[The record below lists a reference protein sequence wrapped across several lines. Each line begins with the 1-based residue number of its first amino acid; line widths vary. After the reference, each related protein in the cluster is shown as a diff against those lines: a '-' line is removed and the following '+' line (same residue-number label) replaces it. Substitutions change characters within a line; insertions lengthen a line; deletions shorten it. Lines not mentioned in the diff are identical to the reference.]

1 MLGQLPPW
9 ADGVA
14 EADGVAVADGVLDAV
29 TDPAVTALV
38 GAIANAI
45 QAAAP
50 APNSASTAAA
60 PITVCLA
67 RVLISSILRS
77 DGARSGRCPVA
88 AVQGA
93 AVKTIRPAGTVI
105 SPCKRLRLAGGR
117 QG

>member
-67 RVLISSILRS
+67 RVFDPPIRWGPI
-77 DGARSGRCPVA
+77 GPVPCCGGPRC
-88 AVQGA
+88 
-93 AVKTIRPAGTVI
+93 R
-105 SPCKRLRLAGGR
+105 R
-117 QG
+117 